1 MSENLKETIKDVFV
15 IEGSPDTKYIL
26 EIQVIYTSKSKKKNE
41 ILQYSA
47 SEKIMSFNRE
57 ALDEI
62 VKQTFLE
69 SGFLGEHVVGFT
81 YKVLE
86 A

>member
-1 MSENLKETIKDVFV
+1 
-15 IEGSPDTKYIL
+15 
-26 EIQVIYTSKSKKKNE
+26 
-41 ILQYSA
+41 
-47 SEKIMSFNRE
+47 MSFNRE